1 MVGMD
6 IRICSENDILLLA
19 EMNKRLI
26 EDEKS
31 SNPMDI
37 TQLAERMRGFLA
49 DGYTAYLFTERE
61 VNVGYALVRQI
72 SSPPY
77 LRQFYIE
84 RKYRRAHCGRKAFEL
99 LKEQLQT
106 DAIDL
111 DVLPWNETGRA
122 FWKSLGFEETCISM
136 RYEIK

>member
-1 MVGMD
+1 MD
-6 IRICSENDILLLA
+6 IRICSKADIKQLA

-31 SNPMDI
+31 SNPMD
-37 TQLAERMRGFLA
+37 TAQLTERMQGFLEN
-49 DGYTAYLFTERE
+49 GYAAYLFTEGE
-61 VNVGYALVRQI
+61 TAVGYALVRLG

-84 RKYRRAHCGRKAFEL
+84 REYRLSHRGRNAFEL
-99 LKEQLQT
+99 LKEKLQT
-106 DAIDL
+106 DVIDI
-111 DVLPWNETGRA
+111 DVLPWNAAGRT

-136 RYEIK
+136 RYERK